1 MKESENQKRIGII
14 SRLGQATPEEERIVA
29 RVLVGFNGIG
39 KTNRLD
45 DKSLIEYFVEG
56 IPDSKVSKALLYQA
70 EAYQKLRGSIKQVRY
85 DSHFKKGKKETV
97 KVVEKVRKCLNCGDE
112 PHIKRLSKKKQ

>member
-45 DKSLIEYFVEG
+45 EYFVEG